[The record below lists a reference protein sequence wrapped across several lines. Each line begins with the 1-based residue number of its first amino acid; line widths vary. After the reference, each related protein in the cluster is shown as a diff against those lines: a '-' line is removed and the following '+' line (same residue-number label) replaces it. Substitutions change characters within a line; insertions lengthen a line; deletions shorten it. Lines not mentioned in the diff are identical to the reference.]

1 VPWAAGPGEDV
12 YLTMCA
18 VTQPNTRK
26 EVFFYFYFYFVSTV
40 LHIHSGIKTDIHS
53 GMKTHIQGEEGGDY
67 IRSR

>member
-26 EVFFYFYFYFVSTV
+26 EVFFFLCLLYDAY
-40 LHIHSGIKTDIHS
+40 IGIKTDIHG
-53 GMKTHIQGEEGGDY
+53 GMRTHIQGDEGGGY